1 MKNLI
6 ISIVSQSATVP
17 ATVLGIG
24 KKTKTLPRSKFTRN
38 KLRERIQEQELD
50 AEIAEA
56 LANLHNPEPEYA
68 DDYDDRDSELW
79 DPYVEERWDHWRYG
93 SGFTHYCGD
102 RRWGDGWRYALERYD
117 DLHDSDD
124 DSRDHESCFDDDTD
138 FEDDDFDFD
147 PCYDDHP
154 RCYNSELASVSETE
168 SASAYGSSE
177 AGISLADVL
186 LEALGLRAAML
197 VDPRREF
204 DPDFG
209 INSWWDYVP
218 YCDPS
223 SLLVPSP
230 IYDRLRFSTERFVR
244 LPGRKERFK
253 KNKEQRGGNRRAYVD
268 RWSKRWV
275 DGVMV
280 SDKNA
285 DGSRRIVK
293 GKRSAECV
301 EYSDF
306 FRDKRNDWSHR
317 DMAEALLEATDQD
330 MAWDGK
336 KKRNRRGGRGSK
348 PRHSAASMY
357 KVTLVD
363 ASRARKRL
371 GDLGFQV
378 EDLNAHVRSV
388 LLKKKV

>member
-1 MKNLI
+1 MTNLLI
-6 ISIVSQSATVP
+6 RIVSQSATMP
-17 ATVLGIG
+17 ATVLGTG
-24 KKTKTLPRSKFTRN
+24 RKTKTLPRSKFTRN

-50 AEIAEA
+50 AEIAEH
-56 LANLHNPEPEYA
+56 LACMYSDEQEPE
-68 DDYDDRDSELW
+68 DDFDGRDD
-79 DPYVEERWDHWRYG
+79 DPSIEDRWDERSSGLRFNGWDRWRSAIG
-93 SGFTHYCGD
+93 AMECDSA
-102 RRWGDGWRYALERYD
+102 RD
-117 DLHDSDD
+117 DLEAELEDFGDD
-124 DSRDHESCFDDDTD
+124 EPCD

-154 RCYNSELASVSETE
+154 RYYNSELASVSETE

-186 LEALGLRAAML
+186 FGALGLRAAML
-197 VDPRREF
+197 VDVRREF

-218 YCDPS
+218 YCDPH
-223 SLLVPSP
+223 SLLGP
-230 IYDRLRFSTERFVR
+230 IYDRPRFSTERFVR

-306 FRDKRNDWSHR
+306 FRDKRNDWSYR
-317 DMAEALLEATDQD
+317 DMTEALLEATDQD